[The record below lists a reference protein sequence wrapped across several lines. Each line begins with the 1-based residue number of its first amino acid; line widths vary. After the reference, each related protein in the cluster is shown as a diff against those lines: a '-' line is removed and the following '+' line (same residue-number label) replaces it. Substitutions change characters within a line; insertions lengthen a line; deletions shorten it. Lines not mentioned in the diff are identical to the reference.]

1 MWPETH
7 GAPIGTCPSARS
19 GSDGDGGGADRRA
32 GAEGMVF
39 RDAACRDKPD
49 GRHCGTG
56 TNRQL
61 LYECA
66 GGQIVRQT
74 PCPGG
79 CDPAT
84 LACKAEFGVKG
95 IDPPKAR

>member
-1 MWPETH
+1 MAAAQT
-7 GAPIGTCPSARS
+7 GAPAPG
-19 GSDGDGGGADRRA
+19 